1 MSWKSFRIPHRTAL
15 LSQELTVVITPQC
28 IYGRPGG
35 PLFTKNAFAA
45 VLHHQQN
52 PEFYDEVRRTAPSI
66 LRLGDECHSCVWVST
81 TTDCLFVL
89 LFLSIRLS
97 CQLSST
103 RSIICSSPSTM
114 SAVITTAKP
123 APKRE
128 TWLRLKVTHNL
139 AIASFKMSIF
149 DFYMHLKHQALSWLS
164 PLSVGYA
171 WLPLLKDGR
180 VILNENHIPV
190 AANLPA
196 GYLSCQESASKVE
209 FLLRLLNSD
218 GSSPLQLFHSRLS
231 AKLICVQTIA
241 ICKYV
246 SEKYIIYLF
255 VLQHSGPEV
264 KWVDGGKPL
273 FRVSTH
279 LVSTV
284 YTQVSFCAWINCECS
299 NTADSSASLSLP
311 FCPHIWICAVLFLDA
326 ALRNKRLYPDLL
338 CVSHRINICTISFIT
353 VRAVR
358 LRPRCQEESWS
369 NTWR

>member
-1 MSWKSFRIPHRTAL
+1 MSWRCFQIPHRTAL

-28 IYGRPGG
+28 IYGLPGG

-52 PEFYDEVRRTAPSI
+52 PEFYDEVRRTVPNI
-66 LRLGDECHSCVWVST
+66 LRLGDECHSCVWVSIM
-81 TTDCLFVL
+81 TDCLFVL

-103 RSIICSSPSTM
+103 RSIIYSSPSTM
-114 SAVITTAKP
+114 SAVIATARP

-128 TWLRLKVTHNL
+128 TWLRLKVTHWATVPL
-139 AIASFKMSIF
+139 KYLLYIWLLCV
-149 DFYMHLKHQALSWLS
+149 LKHQALSWLS

-180 VILNENHIPV
+180 VILNENHVPV

-209 FLLRLLNSD
+209 SLLRLLNSD
-218 GSSPLQLFHSRLS
+218 GSSHLQLFHSRFS

-246 SEKYIIYLF
+246 SEKWDMIL
-255 VLQHSGPEV
+255 LQ
-264 KWVDGGKPL
+264 DL
-273 FRVSTH
+273 
-279 LVSTV
+279 
-284 YTQVSFCAWINCECS
+284 YWITDCC
-299 NTADSSASLSLP
+299 
-311 FCPHIWICAVLFLDA
+311 FF
-326 ALRNKRLYPDLL
+326 
-338 CVSHRINICTISFIT
+338 
-353 VRAVR
+353 
-358 LRPRCQEESWS
+358 
-369 NTWR
+369 